1 MRKTFKLTHE
11 KIKPERLVESIK
23 HEVRKYLKRERKK
36 KLPEGADFLDFDC
49 RFGAD
54 EKCSVVIHVSA
65 IDEHIDSA
73 VTDHHESFYLE
84 ILAKPGYRSSKD

>member
-36 KLPEGADFLDFDC
+36 KLPDGADYLDFDC
-49 RFGAD
+49 RFGAN
-54 EKCSVVIHVSA
+54 EKSSAVIHVSV
-65 IDEHIDSA
+65 IDESIDSA
-73 VTDHHESFYLE
+73 VIDHHETFYLE
-84 ILAKPGYRSSKD
+84 IIAKPGYREKKG